1 MGNEMAQALLESSK
15 DTETVKSTQNTE
27 QANNK
32 VAFQS
37 IIDLIWCKN
46 SGLSFSEQN
55 QQTAKFNER

>member
-27 QANNK
+27 QAYNK

-37 IIDLIWCKN
+37 IIDLIWCK
-46 SGLSFSEQN
+46 
-55 QQTAKFNER
+55 K